1 MPRSMAPLKKP
12 RNTSKLP
19 LALNPLKSKNVL
31 AVLAER
37 NQAIVPVGAWVEPAP
52 PDSSEVPAATSAYI
66 IEEELKEQLRKKQE
80 ALKHFQTSQKPSKS
94 AN

>member
-52 PDSSEVPAATSAYI
+52 PDSSEVPAAVSAVSCLCGAVSSPI
-66 IEEELKEQLRKKQE
+66 FLFVSL
-80 ALKHFQTSQKPSKS
+80 P
-94 AN
+94 